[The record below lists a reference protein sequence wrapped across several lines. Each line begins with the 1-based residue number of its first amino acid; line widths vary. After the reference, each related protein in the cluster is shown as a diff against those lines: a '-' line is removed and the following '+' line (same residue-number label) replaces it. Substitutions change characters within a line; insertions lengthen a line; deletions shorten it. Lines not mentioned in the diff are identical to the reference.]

1 MSLPPPRRLSRPG
14 LFARSTGTVA
24 VLVVLATG
32 QALDSN
38 DLFPFGTL
46 SQYATARDMNG
57 TIRSVYLTA
66 DTAEAEEVPIRLSQ
80 FVVGVGRAEIEGQ
93 LARIVD
99 DPSLLQS
106 LADAY
111 SAMHPERPELRELQL
126 MRSTRQLRDGYVV
139 GEPELEKLVTWTVQ
153 NTDTS

>member
-1 MSLPPPRRLSRPG
+1 MLT
-14 LFARSTGTVA
+14 RSVGA
-24 VLVVLATG
+24 AAALVLLGTG

-66 DTAEAEEVPIRLSQ
+66 DTAQDEEVPIRLSQ
-80 FVVGVGRAEIEGQ
+80 FDVGVGRAEIEGQ
-93 LARIVD
+93 LTRIVN

-111 SAMHPERPELRELQL
+111 SAMHPDRPELLELQL
-126 MRSTRQLRDGYVV
+126 MRSTRQLQDGYVV
-139 GEPELEKLVTWTVQ
+139 GEPELEQLATWTVQ
-153 NTDTS
+153 TTDKR